1 MSHTARPASQW
12 LSPPR
17 AAPAAGARLDRLRGW
32 EDVWHQFK
40 RNRFGPLGLAIIA
53 LFAVMAVSHPILMA
67 TVWDRKTYH
76 PLVGF
81 DYDLAPH
88 PTGVSARHLLG
99 TDALGR
105 DVLSQLLYA
114 AGPSFGLGLLAGTVA
129 VTLASTVGILSA
141 YFGGLTDTLL
151 MGLTDAFIL
160 MPPPVVL
167 LVVGLVVDMHWP
179 QLALVY
185 GLFAGL
191 GGPAVVLRS
200 HALSIRVKPYVE
212 AARVAGGGSW
222 HIIRTHLLPNMLPLM
237 ILNLLFTVT
246 GSVLTE
252 ALLSF
257 FGRTR
262 IRLSWGTMIWF
273 AQTTFHLSRVGEQ
286 WHAVL
291 APTVAIM
298 LFCGA
303 FYLVGRALDEALNP
317 RLRDR

>member
-1 MSHTARPASQW
+1 MSHTARPAAEW
-12 LSPPR
+12 LTPPLTV
-17 AAPAAGARLDRLRGW
+17 ARPRPRRRLGVW
-32 EDVWHQFK
+32 QDVWNQFV
-40 RNRFGPLGLAIIA
+40 RSRFGPIGLGLIG
-53 LFAVMAVSHPILMA
+53 LFAALAMLHPLLMA

-76 PLVGF
+76 PMVGF
-81 DYDLAPH
+81 DYELIPH
-88 PTGVSARHLLG
+88 PNGPSARHLLG
-99 TDALGR
+99 TDSLGR

-129 VTLASTVGILSA
+129 VTIAATVGILAA

-160 MPPPVVL
+160 LPPPVVL
-167 LVVGLVVDMHWP
+167 LVVGLVVEMHWP
-179 QLALVY
+179 QLGLLY

-212 AARVAGGGSW
+212 AARVAGGSSW

-257 FGRTR
+257 FGRTH

-273 AQTTFHLSRVGEQ
+273 AQTTFRLSRAGEQ

-291 APTVAIM
+291 APTLAIM